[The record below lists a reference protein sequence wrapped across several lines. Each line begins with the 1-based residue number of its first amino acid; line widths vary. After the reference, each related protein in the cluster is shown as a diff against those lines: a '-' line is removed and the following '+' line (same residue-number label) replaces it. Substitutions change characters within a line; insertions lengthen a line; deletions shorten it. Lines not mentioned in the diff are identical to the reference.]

1 MLGDA
6 FLRSIIKLKN
16 INKMIQKLKTKLES
30 LNLYISPTTDNK
42 NQFETNIK
50 NGFMCEH
57 LYHNIEMLEKH
68 FNYIGKE
75 VHQYSK
81 NKSVT
86 TIEDFKLKE
95 SEELTYSLLNPI
107 EKKSFLYKAGDFSD
121 FQNWYIRH
129 QIEHFSKEL
138 INRSPYQNSTNPFSN
153 LEFQWIVESKQK
165 LVEFFNELLDA

>member
-1 MLGDA
+1 
-6 FLRSIIKLKN
+6 
-16 INKMIQKLKTKLES
+16 MIQKLKNKLES
-30 LNLYISPTTDNK
+30 LNLYISPTTTNK

-57 LYHNIEMLEKH
+57 LHHNIEMLEKH

-86 TIEDFKLKE
+86 TIEDYRLKE
-95 SEELTYSLLNPI
+95 SEDLTHSLLNPI
-107 EKKSFLYKAGDFSD
+107 DKKSFVYTLENFSE
-121 FQNWYIRH
+121 FQKWYVEH

-138 INRSPYQNSTNPFSN
+138 VNRSPYQKSTNPFSN
-153 LEFQWIVESKQK
+153 LEFQWVVESKQK
-165 LVEFFNELLDA
+165 LVEFFKEVLNT